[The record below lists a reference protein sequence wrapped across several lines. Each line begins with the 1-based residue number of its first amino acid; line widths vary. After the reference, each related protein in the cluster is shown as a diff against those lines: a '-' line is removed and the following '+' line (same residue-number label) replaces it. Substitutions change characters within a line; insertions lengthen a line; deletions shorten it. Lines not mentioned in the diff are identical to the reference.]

1 MKQCWC
7 GCSLRKGSKVISV
20 FHLVRLI
27 IFPGYWSCLFKFFF
41 LLHFIFSFYNSS
53 STQPLHFFEVTNS
66 ARSTLSVF
74 MSDASFAISLV
85 ASFITA
91 RFLCILLGEYDGV
104 KAFSYISNTLVAFI
118 LASFSALL
126 IYAVYH
132 NHRQLMMPWLFATIL
147 IACTRDIYM
156 LIRSFFFAST
166 GTWFGILYVGAMV
179 IQMSTYVHIPEMFAD
194 YQDLC
199 FSYALQLQ
207 ECIFGGSFTVFIT
220 NSKTRKMK
228 KGKTTGLSKPRLI
241 ALLLMFEQIYDMKLF
256 SQCFLFFCL
265 STNNSGSSVSLY
277 LVQQVTL
284 CFQ

>member
-20 FHLVRLI
+20 FHLLVNLATA
-27 IFPGYWSCLFKFFF
+27 FFRSYQ
-41 LLHFIFSFYNSS
+41 L
-53 STQPLHFFEVTNS
+53 STIDFV
-66 ARSTLSVF
+66 
-74 MSDASFAISLV
+74 
-85 ASFITA
+85 
-91 RFLCILLGEYDGV
+91 GEYDGV

-179 IQMSTYVHIPEMFAD
+179 IQMTLGMYLWWVVHGFYHEL
-194 YQDLC
+194 QDKENEKRKNDRLVK
-199 FSYALQLQ
+199 A
-207 ECIFGGSFTVFIT
+207 TT
-220 NSKTRKMK
+220 NR
-228 KGKTTGLSKPRLI
+228 TTS
-241 ALLLMFEQIYDMKLF
+241 D
-256 SQCFLFFCL
+256 
-265 STNNSGSSVSLY
+265 V
-277 LVQQVTL
+277 
-284 CFQ
+284 